1 MTSFPKIFGE
11 RRLGPIAAP
20 AGLSVFQAASAA
32 VKDPRV
38 CSKVFRD
45 RDLSSR
51 HSV

>member
-11 RRLGPIAAP
+11 RRLGPIAAL
-20 AGLSVFQAASAA
+20 AGLAVFQ
-32 VKDPRV
+32 
-38 CSKVFRD
+38 D